1 MKLLVTGF
9 EPFGGEKINPAWL
22 AVEKLPEKIG
32 KFEIHKLL
40 VPTVFCR
47 AAENAIRA
55 ARALSADAVLSVGL
69 AQGRKDVTPEMAALN
84 LRYAR
89 IPDNEGQTPMDTP
102 IVPGGPAAYF
112 STLPVRRMAQAVKDR
127 GLNASVSYSAGVYV
141 CNDLLYSLLH
151 HFSGTNVRAG
161 FIHVPKLP
169 EMGEPSMPLDQI
181 VSALIAAIEAIE

>member
-32 KFEIHKLL
+32 KIEIHKLL
-40 VPTVFCR
+40 VPTVFGR

-55 ARALSADAVLSVGL
+55 ARALSADAVLCVGL

-112 STLPVRRMAQAVKDR
+112 STLPVRRMAQAIKDQ
-127 GLNASVSYSAGVYV
+127 GINASVSYSAGVFV
-141 CNDLLYSLLH
+141 CNDLLYALLH
-151 HFSGTNVRAG
+151 HFSKSNVRAG
-161 FIHVPKLP
+161 FIHVPQLP
-169 EMGEPSMPLDQI
+169 EQGEPSMPLDMI
-181 VSALIAAIEAIE
+181 VSALTAAIEAIE